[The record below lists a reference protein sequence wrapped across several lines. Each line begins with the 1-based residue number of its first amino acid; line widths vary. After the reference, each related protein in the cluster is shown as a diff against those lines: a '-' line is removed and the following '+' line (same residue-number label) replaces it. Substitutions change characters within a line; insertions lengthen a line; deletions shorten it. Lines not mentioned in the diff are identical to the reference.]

1 MVTVVGDRYR
11 VLTDRQWELLELL
24 LPKSE
29 GRVGRNFCEN
39 RRIVEGML
47 YRLRTGVPWRDL
59 PEIFGPWQTVWE
71 RHRRYATDGTWDRVL
86 TALLALADTTGDLDW
101 VVSMPA
107 VLEQVAVPRLAGG
120 PPRRNPDTVI
130 ADKAYSAASNRDLL
144 RRKRIRSV
152 IPQRSDQVANR
163 KKRGRL
169 AVGWP
174 PGFDKVEY
182 KRRNVVERAFN
193 KAEHWRAVATRY
205 DKLALTYRA
214 GFTLALIVE
223 WLKSFGDTT

>member
-1 MVTVVGDRYR
+1 
-11 VLTDRQWELLELL
+11 
-24 LPKSE
+24 
-29 GRVGRNFCEN
+29 
-39 RRIVEGML
+39 ML
-47 YRLRTGVPWRDL
+47 PWRDL
-59 PEIFGPWQTVWE
+59 PEVFGPWQTVWK

-101 VVSMPA
+101 VVAMPA

-169 AVGWP
+169 GGMAARLRQGRIQTTQR
-174 PGFDKVEY
+174 G
-182 KRRNVVERAFN
+182 RA
-193 KAEHWRAVATRY
+193 RVQQGR
-205 DKLALTYRA
+205 
-214 GFTLALIVE
+214 TLAR
-223 WLKSFGDTT
+223 SR